1 MGPWCSTEGR
11 EMDQIVL
18 GNGFERLSSFAP
30 SGEAAY
36 DHKRI
41 ESLLPQQVRHP
52 GARGFPC
59 SSAIDINIFVPRQ
72 RLDFLPEA
80 VWFETDGALDS
91 RGSRIVVAMAANID
105 HHGTLG
111 VLRS

>member
-1 MGPWCSTEGR
+1 
-11 EMDQIVL
+11 MDQIVL

-30 SGEAAY
+30 SGEAAN
-36 DHKRI
+36 DHECI

-52 GARGFPC
+52 GARRFSC
-59 SSAIDINIFVPRQ
+59 SSAIDINIFVPGQ

-80 VWFETDGALDS
+80 VRFETDRALNP

-105 HHGTLG
+105 HDGTLG